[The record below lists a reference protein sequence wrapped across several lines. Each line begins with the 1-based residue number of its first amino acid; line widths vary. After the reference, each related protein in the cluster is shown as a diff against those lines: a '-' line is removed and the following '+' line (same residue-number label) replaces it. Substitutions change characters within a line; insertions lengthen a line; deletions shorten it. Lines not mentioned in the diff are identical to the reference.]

1 MEILTPWTGE
11 ILALCMLLVLN
22 GRIFWTRRTRL
33 DALSL
38 LGPFSVLTSVL
49 AALAWGLRCA
59 NIAIIVL
66 SVVCSIINYRSLVR
80 LSQKLLV
87 DAYSVK
93 FFVTSLVLLIIT
105 ILFLAIEIQAR
116 PVRLQT
122 LRYNVEVKREF
133 FSCGIVPEEL
143 FYIQKANEV
152 SDKRNLTLF
161 TFYNKDQKA
170 QKDAVIVFVPDV
182 LAESLSYEPYFI
194 LLARKGWTVL
204 SADLYKQDFK
214 SDPDLKNTRFLRRF
228 SLIWK
233 SFSLGGSEGIKKQ
246 VDFQPRSKKFRP
258 IYESSWKALAQIAR
272 ERYPNKK
279 IFVVGDS
286 SSGLPLSKMAS
297 IFNGSP
303 YLDLK
308 KIPEYTTPGYG
319 FVAQTNPI
327 FSWLF
332 LGKSR
337 DKTSFE
343 PSWCATQTMKQL
355 NEFLLNGENK

>member
-1 MEILTPWTGE
+1 MEILTPWSGE
-11 ILALCMLLVLN
+11 ILALCMLLILN

-38 LGPFSVLTSVL
+38 LAPFSVLTSVL
-49 AALAWGLRCA
+49 SAFAWGLRSA
-59 NIAIIVL
+59 NIAIAVL
-66 SVVCSIINYRSLVR
+66 GLVCAIINYRSLVR
-80 LSQKLLV
+80 LSQKLFV

-105 ILFLAIEIQAR
+105 IFFLAVEIRAR

-122 LRYNVEVKREF
+122 RRYNVDIEREYF
-133 FSCGIVPEEL
+133 TCAIVPDEL
-143 FYIQKANEV
+143 FYIKKAKEV
-152 SDKRNLTLF
+152 SDKRNMTLY
-161 TFYNKDQKA
+161 TFFNKDEKI

-182 LAESLSYEPYFI
+182 LAESLAYEPYFI

-204 SADLYKQDFK
+204 AADVYKQDYK
-214 SDPDLKNTRFLRRF
+214 NDPDIRNTRFLRRF

-233 SFSLGGSEGIKKQ
+233 SFSLDGGEGVKKQ
-246 VDFQPRSKKFRP
+246 VDFQPRSKTFRP

-279 IFVVGDS
+279 VFVVGDT

-308 KIPEYTTPGYG
+308 KIPEYKTPGYG
-319 FVAQTNPI
+319 FVSQTNPI
-327 FSWLF
+327 FSWFF
-332 LGKSR
+332 LGLSR
-337 DKTSFE
+337 DKTSFA

-355 NEFLLNGENK
+355 NDFLSQGEDR

>member
-1 MEILTPWTGE
+1 MEILTPWSGE
-11 ILALCMLLVLN
+11 ILALCMLLILN

-38 LGPFSVLTSVL
+38 LAPFSVLTSVL
-49 AALAWGLRCA
+49 SAFAWGLRSA
-59 NIAIIVL
+59 NIAIAVL
-66 SVVCSIINYRSLVR
+66 GLVCAIINYRSLVR
-80 LSQKLLV
+80 LSQKLFV

-105 ILFLAIEIQAR
+105 IFFLAVEIQAR

-122 LRYNVEVKREF
+122 RRYNVDIEREYF
-133 FSCGIVPEEL
+133 TCAIVPDEL
-143 FYIQKANEV
+143 FYIKKAKEV
-152 SDKRNLTLF
+152 SDKRNMTLY
-161 TFYNKDQKA
+161 TFFNKDEKI

-182 LAESLSYEPYFI
+182 LAESLAYEPYFI

-204 SADLYKQDFK
+204 AADVYKQDYK
-214 SDPDLKNTRFLRRF
+214 NDPDIRNTRFLRRF

-233 SFSLGGSEGIKKQ
+233 SFSLDGGEGVKKQ
-246 VDFQPRSKKFRP
+246 VDFQPRSKTFRP

-279 IFVVGDS
+279 VFVVGDT

-308 KIPEYTTPGYG
+308 KIPEYKTPGYG
-319 FVAQTNPI
+319 FVSQTNPI
-327 FSWLF
+327 FSWFF
-332 LGKSR
+332 LGLSR
-337 DKTSFE
+337 DKTSFA

-355 NEFLLNGENK
+355 NDFLSQREER

>member
-1 MEILTPWTGE
+1 M
-11 ILALCMLLVLN
+11 ALSLLLSLN
-22 GRIFWTRRTRL
+22 GRIFWTRRTRM

-38 LGPFSVLTSVL
+38 LAPL
-49 AALAWGLRCA
+49 AATITIFEALAWGMRFSGF
-59 NIAIIVL
+59 AIFAL
-66 SVVCSIINYRSLVR
+66 ALVCSVANYRSLVR
-80 LSQKLLV
+80 FSQRLFV
-87 DAYSVK
+87 DSYSVK
-93 FFVTSLVLLIIT
+93 FFVTSLILLAAT
-105 ILFLAIEIQAR
+105 IFFMAVEIQAR

-122 LRYNVEVKREF
+122 RLYNVDVEREF
-133 FSCGIVPEEL
+133 FSCPIGAETFPL
-143 FYIQKANEV
+143 QKAEAV
-152 SDKRNLTLF
+152 GQKRNLALY
-161 TFYNKDQKA
+161 TFCNKDA
-170 QKDAVIVFVPDV
+170 QKQKDTVIVFVPDV

-214 SDPDLKNTRFLRRF
+214 NDPDLKNTRFLRRF

-233 SFSLGGSEGIKKQ
+233 SFSLDGSEGIKKQ
-246 VDFQPRSKKFRP
+246 VDFQPRAKKFRP

-319 FVAQTNPI
+319 FAAQTNPI

-332 LGKSR
+332 LGKPR

-343 PSWCATQTMKQL
+343 PSWCATQTMKQV

>member
-49 AALAWGLRCA
+49 SAFAWGLRCA

-66 SVVCSIINYRSLVR
+66 SLACSIINYRSLVR
-80 LSQKLLV
+80 LSHKLFV

-93 FFVTSLVLLIIT
+93 FFVTSLVLLIVT
-105 ILFLAIEIQAR
+105 IFFLAVEIQSR

-122 LRYNVEVKREF
+122 IRYNVEVEREF
-133 FSCGIVPEEL
+133 FSCGIVPEDL
-143 FYIQKANEV
+143 FYIQKAKEV
-152 SDKRNLTLF
+152 SDKRNLTLY
-161 TFYNKDQKA
+161 TFYNKDEKR
-170 QKDAVIVFVPDV
+170 QKDSVIVFVPDV

-204 SADLYKQDFK
+204 TADLYKQDFK
-214 SDPDLKNTRFLRRF
+214 NDPDLKNTRFLRRF

-246 VDFQPRSKKFRP
+246 VDFQPRSKRFRP

-279 IFVVGDS
+279 VFVVGDS

-297 IFNGSP
+297 IFNGAP

-332 LGKSR
+332 LGKPR

-343 PSWCATQTMKQL
+343 PSWCATQTIKEL
-355 NEFLLNGENK
+355 SGETIVR